1 MVAGQQTD
9 LIAHQRVPRTRRKNP
24 RGVAGTTL
32 APLSQPPDV
41 SHWLRWVC
49 VLVRPGIP
57 LRAIPPAV
65 LAPGY
70 GFTIWKMT
78 TSTTSLSSRWG

>member
-49 VLVRPGIP
+49 VLSGHP
-57 LRAIPPAV
+57 LAKTMSA
-65 LAPGY
+65 AAAG
-70 GFTIWKMT
+70 
-78 TSTTSLSSRWG
+78 SR